1 MAFKVI
7 FIACLLWLVL
17 SVGKIN
23 ILKEEITQAKQNIKK
38 LEEEMMSVLEDIVIL
53 RNQRLGC
60 EEKNNSLIK
69 SLILITKKPIDQ
81 QEGLIDEFLGEKPDK
96 HCKVL
101 IEEQMELSKKIT
113 STKKLE
119 YKLVKKMKKINS
131 SFWLDPLN
139 AGKKW
144 N

>member
-60 EEKNNSLIK
+60 DEKNNSLIK

>member
-81 QEGLIDEFLGEKPDK
+81 QEGLIDEFLVEKPDK

>member
-7 FIACLLWLVL
+7 FIACFLWLVL

-38 LEEEMMSVLEDIVIL
+38 LEEGMMSVLEDIVIL

-113 STKKLE
+113 ATKKLE
-119 YKLVKKMKKINS
+119 YRLVKKMKKINS

>member
-7 FIACLLWLVL
+7 LIACLLWLVL

-60 EEKNNSLIK
+60 EEKTIRL
-69 SLILITKKPIDQ
+69 
-81 QEGLIDEFLGEKPDK
+81 
-96 HCKVL
+96 
-101 IEEQMELSKKIT
+101 
-113 STKKLE
+113 
-119 YKLVKKMKKINS
+119 
-131 SFWLDPLN
+131 LN
-139 AGKKW
+139 P
-144 N
+144 

>member
-113 STKKLE
+113 STKKIE
-119 YKLVKKMKKINS
+119 YRLVKKMKKINS